1 MIQIKVPCPW
11 KNERYFIYC
20 YFSLPILVQ
29 YLTLVRL
36 VLHKQKSL
44 GFLTMF
50 AKGVSLSGTFH
61 VPLLHSLI
69 PLPREFYFYVVFLI
83 SLDSSVAGSP
93 NTMYLSRIALITVLV
108 TPVCSVSV
116 TQESNFYEGQNY
128 ICFVPYYIHSTYHC
142 YQYRKVTK
150 NFKSF
155 ILIIVFKIAYSN
167 IIFQNIM

>member
-20 YFSLPILVQ
+20 YFSFPILDQ
-29 YLTLVRL
+29 YLTLVQL

-50 AKGVSLSGTFH
+50 AKGVSLSGIFH

-83 SLDSSVAGSP
+83 SLGSSVAGSP

-108 TPVCSVSV
+108 TPVQYLSPKSQIFMKARIIFFCSVLYPQHISLLLV
-116 TQESNFYEGQNY
+116 Q
-128 ICFVPYYIHSTYHC
+128 
-142 YQYRKVTK
+142 
-150 NFKSF
+150 KSDKKF
-155 ILIIVFKIAYSN
+155 
-167 IIFQNIM
+167 